1 MRSCPTHCAPGCGAG
16 CGPRLGRLPLPS
28 KEAKHTHHHHEAAES
43 SHLLRR
49 TRGLRNKVGAYNTR
63 TVWCATLGAVSPNEP
78 QESEQTWRRK
88 DAELA
93 YKHGVRDATVEARFR
108 NKTQTRLRLVSS
120 TTHHVSQCM
129 RPHAC
134 CFPQHF
140 VAWQQ
145 ITAIKKIEKHM
156 FAEFQK
162 KMQLMALM
170 KPKPSK
176 YNSQAVFN
184 AWRLFVALAHAQKL
198 QWKLAATKEY
208 VDCQRQQGV

>member
-1 MRSCPTHCAPGCGAG
+1 MATQGRGAG
-16 CGPRLGRLPLPS
+16 IQAWCTRCDGGSQVQEQNADTVATGEFHNPSCVPVHAASCVLLP
-28 KEAKHTHHHHEAAES
+28 T
-43 SHLLRR
+43 
-49 TRGLRNKVGAYNTR
+49 
-63 TVWCATLGAVSPNEP
+63 
-78 QESEQTWRRK
+78 
-88 DAELA
+88 
-93 YKHGVRDATVEARFR
+93 
-108 NKTQTRLRLVSS
+108 
-120 TTHHVSQCM
+120 
-129 RPHAC
+129 
-134 CFPQHF
+134 QHF